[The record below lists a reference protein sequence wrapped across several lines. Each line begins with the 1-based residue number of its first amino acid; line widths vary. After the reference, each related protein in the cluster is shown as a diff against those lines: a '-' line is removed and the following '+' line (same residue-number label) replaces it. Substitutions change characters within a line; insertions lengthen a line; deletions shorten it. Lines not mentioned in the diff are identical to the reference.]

1 MGATGLRS
9 STTFTST
16 GSSGANG
23 INYEN
28 YLDILDAYQPTAAYS
43 VSVWVK
49 VPAVQAMGIIGR
61 TTSSGIGAVES
72 DDLHIT
78 SSGVFEHYTQS
89 ASGTGYTVTGTTAI
103 QPNTWYNVAI
113 VATAGGQELLYVNGV
128 SQGTP
133 QSIPSLSTT
142 GDRWQ
147 VGTPPSGYSYFAGE
161 LGGLTIFHN
170 VALTSSQI
178 ASIASGSVA
187 PLSLIPYTAQVSI
200 QEFFPLPEGHNI
212 VDPQLLSFTT
222 NVLSWTLPN
231 GIVNVTNFITQASSC
246 WVEGY
251 WGPEWNPAGI
261 GSPGGDMW
269 YTFVTPASQTL
280 YINNPYSSSV
290 SEYLAAFSPYS
301 QINNNSPIT
310 RAWNSISYSAN
321 AGQQY
326 WLESGI
332 NGQGQTGVS
341 LVLSAAPGNDVY
353 GNATLFSFQSIPT
366 VNVLLD
372 GVVTNY
378 TLTANLTGNNYEAT
392 LDNGEFQSAFKP
404 EWQTRGTPSGGPL
417 FQHPAA
423 T

>member
-1 MGATGLRS
+1 MTAGNHTLEFQGVDSGGGDRTAFLDNVYLNGL
-9 STTFTST
+9 
-16 GSSGANG
+16 SGANG

-103 QPNTWYNVAI
+103 QPNTWYHVAI

-170 VALTSSQI
+170 VALTSSQV

-231 GIVNVTNFITQASSC
+231 GIVQVTNFITQASNY

-261 GSPGGDMW
+261 GCPGRR
-269 YTFVTPASQTL
+269 YVVHFRHSRIANPL
-280 YINNPYSSSV
+280 YQQPLFFHV

-310 RAWNSISYSAN
+310 RAWNSISYSAS

-332 NGQGQTGVS
+332 NGEGPKRRQPGACRRSWQRCLWQRRVVQLPNNPDGEC
-341 LVLSAAPGNDVY
+341 SAGW
-353 GNATLFSFQSIPT
+353 G
-366 VNVLLD
+366 
-372 GVVTNY
+372 
-378 TLTANLTGNNYEAT
+378 
-392 LDNGEFQSAFKP
+392 
-404 EWQTRGTPSGGPL
+404 
-417 FQHPAA
+417 
-423 T
+423 